1 MDKRFTTAS
10 IISRIAHDESWGGPA
25 DWIIGYEDRFLGV
38 MEKSYTDF
46 TRESVKD
53 PNSIEG
59 IPQHRII
66 YFTRASTG
74 ARLTRANKYCE
85 AATMPLPA
93 TDMEVDSASDMEVDS
108 DTGARVASASV
119 SASAS
124 GGGSSGDGGS
134 GGTS

>member
-10 IISRIAHDESWGGPA
+10 ILSRIAHDVSWGGPA
-25 DWIIGYEDRFLGV
+25 DWIVGYEDRFLGV

-59 IPQHRII
+59 IPQHRIV
-66 YFTRASTG
+66 YFKRVSTG
-74 ARLTRANKYCE
+74 ACLTRANKYCE
-85 AATMPLPA
+85 AATMAMPA
-93 TDMEVDSASDMEVDS
+93 TDMEVDSTSDVDMEAS
-108 DTGARVASASV
+108 GASASV
-119 SASAS
+119 SAS

-134 GGTS
+134 GGTA